1 MRYSIALDAFGVSW
15 LPVCGNLSEL
25 FFHTVVLCIIIYRD
39 LQWRSLR
46 CSLYAG
52 LQQPESTAILP
63 AMRHPTSSTYL
74 RAAKW
79 DRIQSLGYVLRV
91 NWSIKS
97 WLFYLSLR
105 VLSLRLAGLSA
116 GARPLRP
123 SSRCLHCYRALIL
136 RPGPLPHREPPQ
148 VICYTSLISLSVSFV
163 FSFPHGGF
171 RKDDHHQVDLGD
183 PLAFH
188 CSYVKIGTARK

>member
-1 MRYSIALDAFGVSW
+1 MPLVSSDWLFLATFLNVSYTQFSCESSSIGT
-15 LPVCGNLSEL
+15 CKRG
-25 FFHTVVLCIIIYRD
+25 
-39 LQWRSLR
+39 QWR

-52 LQQPESTAILP
+52 LQQPESTAVLP
-63 AMRHPTSSTYL
+63 AGRHPTSSTYL

-123 SSRCLHCYRALIL
+123 SSRRLHCARALTL
-136 RPGPLPHREPPQ
+136 RPGPRPHREPPQ
-148 VICYTSLISLSVSFV
+148 VVCSTSLISVSLLF
-163 FSFPHGGF
+163 FSFF
-171 RKDDHHQVDLGD
+171 TRRLQK
-183 PLAFH
+183 
-188 CSYVKIGTARK
+188 R